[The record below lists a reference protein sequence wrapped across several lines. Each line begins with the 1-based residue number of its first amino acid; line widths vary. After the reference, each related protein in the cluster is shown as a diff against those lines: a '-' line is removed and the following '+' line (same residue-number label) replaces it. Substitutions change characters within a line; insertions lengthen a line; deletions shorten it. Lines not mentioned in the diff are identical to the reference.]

1 MTINNLALNRD
12 IELTQIPGMTYIPN
26 YIDRDEQTQLM
37 QAIDRQPWQFD
48 RDRRLQQ
55 HGYQYNYQQGS
66 LVSSKYLGSLPDWA
80 DRITQKINRDG
91 LIKSPLDHLVVNEY
105 LPGQGIRSHI
115 DCRNCFG
122 NTIFILSLLS
132 SCVMEFTHHRTG
144 AKVPLLLEA
153 RSLVILQGV
162 ARYQWLHSVAPRQF
176 DEYQGREFT
185 RSRRVSLT
193 FREALFPHK

>member
-1 MTINNLALNRD
+1 MTINDFTISRD
-12 IELTQIPGMTYIPN
+12 IELTHIPGMTYIPN
-26 YIDRDEQTQLM
+26 YVDRGEQTQLI

-66 LVSSKYLGSLPDWA
+66 LVSSKYLGPLPDWA
-80 DRITQKINRDG
+80 DRITQKISCDR
-91 LIKSPLDHLVVNEY
+91 IMQSPLDHLVVNEY

-122 NTIFILSLLS
+122 NTILILSLMS
-132 SCVMEFTHHRTG
+132 TCVMEFTHNQTQT
-144 AKVPLLLEA
+144 KVPVLLEP
-153 RSLVILQGV
+153 RSLVILQKV
-162 ARYQWLHSVAPRQF
+162 ARYQWLHGVAPRKV
-176 DEYQGREFT
+176 DEYQGRELA
-185 RSRRVSLT
+185 RNRRVSLT